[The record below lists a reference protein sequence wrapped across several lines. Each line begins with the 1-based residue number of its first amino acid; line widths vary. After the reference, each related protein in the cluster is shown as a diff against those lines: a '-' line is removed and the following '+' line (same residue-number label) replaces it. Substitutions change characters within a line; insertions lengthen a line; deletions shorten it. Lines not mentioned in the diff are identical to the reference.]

1 MKKLIVVGLMAGMAL
16 GAAGCKKKSKDIKA
30 LCADVFDHAEKD
42 NGKWSA
48 GKGDKAKFTE
58 FCLKQKPDVVRC
70 SSMEIDFGDKS
81 CEKVTGVMS
90 EDHSGFDTKMK
101 LAALRDGNP
110 VPGEAPPPGDTKP
123 AGGGDATKP
132 AEPPAG
138 GAAASPDDEKYQLFT
153 VAGIV
158 TAANPT
164 EMPPAASKVMT
175 KLGIAD
181 DKGVPDQAKLTD
193 FNTKYAEWAKTHA
206 EWIAEYTDPGKAKEF
221 YDAHM
226 K

>member
-1 MKKLIVVGLMAGMAL
+1 M
-16 GAAGCKKKSKDIKA
+16 
-30 LCADVFDHAEKD
+30 
-42 NGKWSA
+42 
-48 GKGDKAKFTE
+48 
-58 FCLKQKPDVVRC
+58 
-70 SSMEIDFGDKS
+70 
-81 CEKVTGVMS
+81 
-90 EDHSGFDTKMK
+90 
-101 LAALRDGNP
+101 
-110 VPGEAPPPGDTKP
+110 
-123 AGGGDATKP
+123 
-132 AEPPAG
+132 
-138 GAAASPDDEKYQLFT
+138 
-153 VAGIV
+153 

-206 EWIAEYTDPGKAKEF
+206 EWIAEYMDPAKAKEF